1 MIPIICV
8 KQWCYKG
15 VLWKRIWQ
23 ANTPLDIWAPIVKWL
38 YIIGITSPS
47 QNGIIS
53 HLNFS
58 TGSDVVNFC
67 LWGYF
72 IWFYISQANYVIAT
86 FVMQCCVLLYVMSE
100 FTAENDIVFYTRCLF
115 HWNECHWHE
124 EGLFKLSNGF
134 CSNRDGIM
142 TVSSLNKVPTKCLE
156 IMSVC
161 IRPTC

>member
-86 FVMQCCVLLYVMSE
+86 FVMQCCV
-100 FTAENDIVFYTRCLF
+100 VFCYMWCL
-115 HWNECHWHE
+115 NLQLKMT
-124 EGLFKLSNGF
+124 LFSTQDVCFIEMNVIDMKRGYLNWA
-134 CSNRDGIM
+134 M
-142 TVSSLNKVPTKCLE
+142 VSVQIE
-156 IMSVC
+156 MA
-161 IRPTC
+161 